1 MSSLDRMRR
10 PPEGPT
16 SARMFVYLTLGLLLW
31 GAQLALV
38 YFLHALLCA
47 RGIEP
52 WLVRSLVAGVTVA
65 AAGLLALALVD
76 QRRTGRV
83 FGLADDMHERAVY
96 DSISRFLGILSL
108 FGILWSGTGVAIVS
122 AC

>member
-38 YFLHALLCA
+38 YFLHAVMCA
-47 RGIEP
+47 RGVDA
-52 WLVRSLVAGVTVA
+52 WFAKAAMAGVTAIAAVA
-65 AAGLLALALVD
+65 LALALVD

-83 FGLADDMHERAVY
+83 FGLADDMQERAIY
-96 DSISRFLGILSL
+96 DSISRFLCFLAL
-108 FGILWSGTGVAIVS
+108 VGILWSGAGVAIVS

>member
-16 SARMFVYLTLGLLLW
+16 SARMFVYLTLGLLVW

-38 YFLHALLCA
+38 YFLHALMCA
-47 RGIEP
+47 REVDA
-52 WLVRSLVAGVTVA
+52 LFVRTVVAGVTVIAGA
-65 AAGLLALALVD
+65 ALVLALVD
-76 QRRTGRV
+76 QRRTGRM
-83 FGLADDMHERAVY
+83 FGLADDMYERAVY
-96 DSISRFLGILSL
+96 DAISRFLGILSL
-108 FGILWSGTGVAIVS
+108 FGVLWTGAGIAILS